1 MGEVE
6 WVASRRRGGG
16 GRHQSRWCAHE
27 QWPDLEC
34 GGCDR
39 PGDRGVV
46 VMGSEAEQRGWGHMD
61 FALKADL
68 F

>member
-1 MGEVE
+1 MGGIQEEEPGESGTGADGVL
-6 WVASRRRGGG
+6 R
-16 GRHQSRWCAHE
+16 
-27 QWPDLEC
+27 LEC

-46 VMGSEAEQRGWGHMD
+46 VRGGEAGQMDWGHVD